1 MRITVMRSLIMLW
14 KSQNRTVH
22 APMQWFRC
30 YFKEHFAF
38 RISLVQNSKIS
49 FDRNQMQMVWDSC
62 VSRRKRAALDQ
73 FILIKKLLM
82 QCLNIKDQSMQKMM
96 KLCLSH
102 VMVLIQLMI
111 MLDGF
116 VDSFRVMI
124 WMFRVMTFVQVK
136 LQDILQNAKTY
147 YKPANSSVIALSKP
161 QKSIWSLTKKQCL
174 QNSNCIWSSRQIQES
189 KDRIW
194 LRLIDVSKIFYLNI
208 FYKVKFYYIF

>member
-30 YFKEHFAF
+30 YFKERFAF

-49 FDRNQMQMVWDSC
+49 FARNQMRMVWDSYI
-62 VSRRKRAALDQ
+62 SRRKKAVIDQ
-73 FILIKKLLM
+73 YILIKKLLM

-96 KLCLSH
+96 KWCLSH

-111 MLDGF
+111 MLDGY

-136 LQDILQNAKTY
+136 LHDTLQKEKTSC
-147 YKPANSSVIALSKP
+147 KPANSSVIALSKP
-161 QKSIWSLTKKQCL
+161 QKSIWSLTKKQCS
-174 QNSNCIWSSRQIQES
+174 QNSNCIWSSRQMQES
-189 KDRIW
+189 KVRIW
-194 LRLIDVSKIFYLNI
+194 LRLIDVSKYFYLNI
-208 FYKVKFYYIF
+208 F

>member
-1 MRITVMRSLIMLW
+1 MR
-14 KSQNRTVH
+14 
-22 APMQWFRC
+22 
-30 YFKEHFAF
+30 
-38 RISLVQNSKIS
+38 
-49 FDRNQMQMVWDSC
+49 MVWDSY

-96 KLCLSH
+96 KWCLSH

-111 MLDGF
+111 MLDGY

-161 QKSIWSLTKKQCL
+161 QKSIWSLTKKQCS
-174 QNSNCIWSSRQIQES
+174 QNSNCIWSSRQMQES
-189 KDRIW
+189 KVRIW
-194 LRLIDVSKIFYLNI
+194 LRLIDVSRYFCLNI
-208 FYKVKFYYIF
+208 F